1 MAALKTRTLSDF
13 RTARQRLFEFHTNRA
28 YETQQEGTQGW
39 AAGRQSW
46 ANRTEG
52 SPPSSQ
58 ALHMSSVARSTR
70 KLETTQAD
78 PAAGVRGQANS
89 QQKQPSESGQG
100 QHQAWPWATHMTN
113 RPLALARGP
122 TKPPCPRPPPAGC
135 YHGAGAR
142 QGWGPLTGSQLPNKQ
157 P

>member
-1 MAALKTRTLSDF
+1 MTLGQHGKGFLSS
-13 RTARQRLFEFHTNRA
+13 TLTEPMKPNRKEPKA
-28 YETQQEGTQGW
+28 GLQGGR
-39 AAGRQSW
+39 AGPTEQSR
-46 ANRTEG
+46 AH
-52 SPPSSQ
+52 PAVQ

-122 TKPPCPRPPPAGC
+122 TKPPCPRPTPAGC